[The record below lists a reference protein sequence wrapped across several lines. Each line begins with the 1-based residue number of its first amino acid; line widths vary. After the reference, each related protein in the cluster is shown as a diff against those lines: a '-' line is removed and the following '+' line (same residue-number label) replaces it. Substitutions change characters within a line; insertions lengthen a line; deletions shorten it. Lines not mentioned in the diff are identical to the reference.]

1 MQYLLS
7 HHTSYSYASSVDSAH
22 HIAHLRAREFPGQ
35 KVTSISI
42 ATHPDPA
49 LAVQH
54 VDYFGNLID
63 IYRID
68 QPHQRFDIEV
78 RAAIEVHFPEPPPAA
93 STPRWEELR
102 EALAGEGFPTA
113 IEASEFVHESPLVP
127 LDEAVRGYG
136 AASFTSGRP
145 ILEAARELTSRIRRD
160 FEYHPGATDI
170 STPLHEVFE
179 GKAGVCQDFAHVMIA
194 ACRAHGVA
202 AAYVSGYIR
211 TVSSQGGDA
220 KEETALRGAD
230 ASHAW
235 VAVWCGETAG
245 WVHLDPTNDLVASE
259 DHVAVAWGR
268 DFADVSPLRGVI
280 LGGDTHSYGVAVTL
294 VPTG

>member
-7 HHTSYSYASSVDSAH
+7 HRTTYSYASSVDAAH
-22 HIAHLRAREFPGQ
+22 HIAHLRARPFPGQ

-42 ATHPDPA
+42 ATQPAPA

-54 VDYFGNLID
+54 VDHFGNLID

-68 QPHQRFDIEV
+68 RPHQRFDIEV
-78 RAAIEVHFPEPPPAA
+78 RAAVEVKFPEPPPAHA
-93 STPRWEELR
+93 TPPWEQIR
-102 EALAGEGFPTA
+102 KALDGDGFPA
-113 IEASEFVHESPLVP
+113 PIEASEFVHESPLVP
-127 LDEAVRGYG
+127 LDDALRAYG
-136 AASFTSGRP
+136 ARSFTPGRP
-145 ILEAARELTSRIRRD
+145 ILEAACELTGRIKAD

-194 ACRAHGVA
+194 ALRTHGLA
-202 AAYVSGYIR
+202 AGYVSGYIR
-211 TVSSQGGDA
+211 TVHSR
-220 KEETALRGAD
+220 EEIELRGSD

-235 VAVWCGETAG
+235 VAVWCGEAAG
-245 WVHLDPTNDLVASE
+245 WVHLDPTNDLVARQ

-268 DFADVSPLRGVI
+268 DFSDVSPLRGVI
-280 LGGDTHSYGVAVTL
+280 LGGGSHAYSVAVTL

>member
-1 MQYLLS
+1 MHYLLS
-7 HHTSYSYASSVDSAH
+7 HRTSYSYASSVDSAH
-22 HIAHLRAREFPGQ
+22 HIAHLRARQFPGQ
-35 KVTSISI
+35 KVTSLSI
-42 ATHPDPA
+42 VTEPQPS

-68 QPHQRFDIEV
+68 HPHQRFDIEV
-78 RAAIEVHFPEPPPAA
+78 RAEVEVHFPAPPPT
-93 STPRWEELR
+93 SETPPWEEMRKMLT
-102 EALAGEGFPTA
+102 GEGFPEP
-113 IEASEFVHESPLVP
+113 IEAAEFIHESPLVP
-127 LDEAVRGYG
+127 LDEALRDYG
-136 AASFTSGRP
+136 AKSFTAGRP
-145 ILEAARELTSRIRRD
+145 TLDAARELATRIKAD

-179 GKAGVCQDFAHVMIA
+179 GKAGVCQDFAHLMIA
-194 ACRAHGVA
+194 ACRAHGIA

-211 TVSSQGGDA
+211 TAHS
-220 KEETALRGAD
+220 KEEVELRGAD

-235 VAVWCGETAG
+235 VAVWCGAKAG

-268 DFADVSPLRGVI
+268 DFSDVSPLRGVI
-280 LGGDTHSYGVAVTL
+280 LGGGKHSYGVAVTL
-294 VPTG
+294 VPMG

>member
-7 HHTSYSYASSVDSAH
+7 HRTTYRYASSVDSAH
-22 HIAHLRAREFPGQ
+22 HIAHLRARAFPGQ

-42 ATHPDPA
+42 VTHPLPA

-54 VDYFGNLID
+54 VDHFGNHID

-68 QPHQRFDIEV
+68 RPHQRFDIEV
-78 RAAIEVHFPEPPPAA
+78 RAAVDVQFPAPPPAED
-93 STPRWEELR
+93 TPAWEEIR
-102 EALAGEGFPTA
+102 KALGGEGFPVPV
-113 IEASEFVHESPLVP
+113 EASEFVYESPLVP
-127 LDEAVRGYG
+127 IDETLRDYG
-136 AASFTSGRP
+136 AASFKPGRP
-145 ILEAARELTSRIRRD
+145 ILAAARELTGRIKAD

-194 ACRAHGVA
+194 ALRAHGLA

-211 TVSSQGGDA
+211 TAHSA
-220 KEETALRGAD
+220 EEVALRGAD

-245 WVHLDPTNDLVASE
+245 WVHLDPTNDLVASQ

-280 LGGDTHSYGVAVTL
+280 LGGGRHAYSVAVTL

>member
-7 HHTSYSYASSVDSAH
+7 HRTTYTYASSVDSAH
-22 HIAHLRAREFPGQ
+22 HIAHLRTRPFPGQ
-35 KVTSISI
+35 KVSSISI
-42 ATHPDPA
+42 ITQPLPA

-54 VDYFGNLID
+54 VDHFGNLID

-68 QPHQRFDIEV
+68 KPHQRFDIEV
-78 RAAIEVHFPEPPPAA
+78 RASIDVRFPEPPPG
-93 STPRWEELR
+93 SETPPWEEIR
-102 EALAGEGFPTA
+102 AALNGDGFPA
-113 IEASEFVHESPLVP
+113 PIEASEFVHDSPLVP
-127 LDEAVRGYG
+127 GDEDLKAYG
-136 AASFTSGRP
+136 ATSLTAGRP
-145 ILEAARELTSRIRRD
+145 ILDAARELTSRIKTD

-170 STPLHEVFE
+170 STPLHDVFE

-194 ACRAHGVA
+194 ALRAHGLA

-211 TVSSQGGDA
+211 TIHSP
-220 KEETALRGAD
+220 EEVELRGAD

-245 WVHLDPTNDLVASE
+245 WVHLDPTNDLIARE

-268 DFADVSPLRGVI
+268 DFSDVSPLRGVI
-280 LGGDTHSYGVAVTL
+280 LGGGNHVYSVAVTL

>member
-1 MQYLLS
+1 MHYLLS
-7 HHTSYSYASSVDSAH
+7 HRTTYSYTNSVDSAH
-22 HIAHLRAREFPGQ
+22 HIAHLRARAFPGQ

-42 ATHPDPA
+42 VTQPLPA

-54 VDYFGNLID
+54 VDHFGNLID

-68 QPHQRFDIEV
+68 RPHQRFDIEV
-78 RAAIEVHFPEPPPAA
+78 RAAVDVHFPAPPSAKD
-93 STPRWEELR
+93 TPPWEELR
-102 EALAGEGFPTA
+102 EALAGEGFPA
-113 IEASEFVHESPLVP
+113 SIVASEFVYDSPLVP
-127 LDEAVRGYG
+127 VDDSLRAYG
-136 AASFTSGRP
+136 AVSLKPGRP
-145 ILEAARELTSRIRRD
+145 VLEAARELTSRIKAD

-179 GKAGVCQDFAHVMIA
+179 GKEGVCQDFAHVMIA
-194 ACRAHGVA
+194 ALRAHGLA

-211 TVSSQGGDA
+211 TVHSAD
-220 KEETALRGAD
+220 EVALRGAD

-235 VAVWCGETAG
+235 VAVWCGEAAG

-268 DFADVSPLRGVI
+268 DFSDVSPLRGVI
-280 LGGDTHSYGVAVTL
+280 LGGGNHVYSVAVTL

>member
-1 MQYLLS
+1 MHYLLS
-7 HHTSYSYASSVDSAH
+7 HRTSYSYASSVDSAH
-22 HIAHLRAREFPGQ
+22 HIAHLRARSFAGQ

-42 ATHPDPA
+42 VTEPTPA

-78 RAAIEVHFPEPPPAA
+78 RAAVEVHFPAPPAA
-93 STPRWEELR
+93 STTPAWEEIAR
-102 EALAGEGFPTA
+102 MLAGDGFPTP
-113 IEASEFVHESPLVP
+113 IEASEFVHDSPLVP
-127 LDEAVRGYG
+127 RDETLLAY
-136 AASFTSGRP
+136 AASSFAPDRP
-145 ILEAARELTSRIRRD
+145 ILAAVRELTSRIKAD
-160 FEYHPGATDI
+160 FDYRPGATDI

-179 GKAGVCQDFAHVMIA
+179 GKSGVCQDFAHIMIG
-194 ACRAHGVA
+194 ACRTHGVA

-211 TVSSQGGDA
+211 TASS
-220 KEETALRGAD
+220 KEEIALRGAD

-268 DFADVSPLRGVI
+268 DFSDVSPLRGVI
-280 LGGDTHSYGVAVTL
+280 LGGGKHSYGVAVTL
-294 VPTG
+294 VPMG

>member
-7 HHTSYSYASSVDSAH
+7 HRTTYSYASSVDAAH
-22 HIAHLRAREFPGQ
+22 HIAHLRARAFPGQ
-35 KVTSISI
+35 KVSSISI
-42 ATHPDPA
+42 TTQPQPA
-49 LAVQH
+49 MAVQH
-54 VDYFGNLID
+54 LDHFGNQID

-78 RAAIEVHFPEPPPAA
+78 RAAIEVKFPDPPPAA
-93 STPRWEELR
+93 ATPPWEEIR
-102 EALAGEGFPTA
+102 KALVGDGFPA
-113 IEASEFVHESPLVP
+113 PVEASEFVHESPLVP
-127 LDEAVRGYG
+127 IDEALGAYG
-136 AASFTSGRP
+136 AKSLTPRRP
-145 ILEAARELTSRIRRD
+145 ILEAARELMARIKAD

-170 STPLHEVFE
+170 STPLHDVFE

-194 ACRAHGVA
+194 ALRTHGLA

-211 TVSSQGGDA
+211 TVHS
-220 KEETALRGAD
+220 KEEIELRGAD

-235 VAVWCGETAG
+235 VAVWCGEAAG
-245 WVHLDPTNDLVASE
+245 WIHLDPTNDLVAHE

-280 LGGDTHSYGVAVTL
+280 LGGGKHVYSVAVTL